1 MARKR
6 ARNAKQVSAY
16 IDRKQLSNADRNLL
30 KKFKAAL
37 IVSDGMSIEPKVE
50 VAEIA
55 YDKKYKNQIPNLADY
70 LANVFLDDDVV
81 VDTKKSTIRVSKI
94 NLKFSPKKEVASGS
108 SAVMKTGVQEEGT
121 TVILNQVLKHN
132 KKFSKPEDIMN
143 DDKGAN
149 NTADKLRDVFKG
161 YDDDKIEE
169 WTHSYYEQQKEFLKK
184 FDSPNWDV
192 FRYDNQS
199 FVKFFETHIRN
210 KVIARE
216 MKPLDLVK
224 KYTEWNPSDIWA
236 VYKMND
242 VKKLI
247 DKNITPKTSNVAE
260 LNNLLINLFDQRKL
274 IGLSLKQVAPRQSA
288 TLKFVNITPAKMKMA
303 EIEKYKMSD
312 IEFVVKNIFEGD
324 AIATTVKFDNGAY
337 KIEIGHAGS
346 RSQAGNLNFNTGIKA
361 TPAARGGL
369 APLVLLMKLLKL
381 KGGSGITFTNDHNKY
396 PISSEELNKITSS
409 KYTTKDFEK
418 YYKVVKPYFKKS
430 QKYDEFEKHI
440 IDLYNQGGKGIYIAQ
455 TKLMMLHFFHDT
467 LKNNSNNPE
476 FWTDILYLGMKVGE
490 EFAPHA
496 KIS

>member
-1 MARKR
+1 MAKLR
-6 ARNAKQVSAY
+6 ARNAKQVSTY
-16 IDRKQLSNADRNLL
+16 IDRKQLSSADRTKLN
-30 KKFKAAL
+30 KFKAAL
-37 IVSDGMSIEPKVE
+37 IVSDGMTIEPNVE

-81 VDTKKSTIRVSKI
+81 VDTKKSTIRISKI
-94 NLKFSPKKEVASGS
+94 NLKFSPKKDVKEKGTVIN
-108 SAVMKTGVQEEGT
+108 TEVQEEGT
-121 TVILNQVLKHN
+121 TVVLNQVLKHN

-143 DDKGAN
+143 DNKGVN

-199 FVKFFETHIRN
+199 FVKFFEKHIKN
-210 KVIARE
+210 KVLARE

-236 VYKMND
+236 VYKMD
-242 VKKLI
+242 KVKELI
-247 DKNITPKTSNVAE
+247 DKNITPKTSNVIE
-260 LNNLLINLFDQRKL
+260 LNNLLINLFDDKKL
-274 IGLSLKQVAPRQSA
+274 IGLSLKKIAPNKEA
-288 TLKFVNITPAKMKMA
+288 KLKFVNITPANMKMA

-312 IEFVVKNIFEGD
+312 IEFSVDNIFQGD
-324 AIATTVKFDNGAY
+324 AIATTVKFDNGTY
-337 KIEIGHAGS
+337 KIDIGHAGS
-346 RSQAGNLNFNTGIKA
+346 RSSAGNLNFNTFIRA

-369 APLVLLMKLLKL
+369 APIVMLMKLLKD

-396 PISSEELNKITSS
+396 PVSGAEFLSTSS
-409 KYTTKDFEK
+409 SKLNTKDFEK

-430 QKYDEFEKHI
+430 QKYNDFQAHI
-440 IDLYNQGGKGIYIAQ
+440 ISLFNDRKYVAQ
-455 TKLMMLHFFHDT
+455 TKLMELHFFHDT
-467 LKNNSNNPE
+467 LKNNAKNPE